1 MNHSKRR
8 KRKVYGK
15 ILSKHCKKYRIWEQK
30 NDRSEYEE
38 WKATHQYINHEK
50 SSGSMVAAGA
60 VEIFQYSVQK
70 KISWFINNIWMMVI
84 HHHLRK

>member
-1 MNHSKRR
+1 MAKFYLNIVKNVEFGN
-8 KRKVYGK
+8 K
-15 ILSKHCKKYRIWEQK
+15 K

-70 KISWFINNIWMMVI
+70 NKLVY
-84 HHHLRK
+84 